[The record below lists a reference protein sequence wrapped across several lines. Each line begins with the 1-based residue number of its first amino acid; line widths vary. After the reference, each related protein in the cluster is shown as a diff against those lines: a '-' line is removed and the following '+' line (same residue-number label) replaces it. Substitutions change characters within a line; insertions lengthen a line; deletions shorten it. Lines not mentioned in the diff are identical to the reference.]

1 MIVLA
6 IFMILLGTGISY
18 EPPELEYLNET
29 EKELI
34 MDEYVSIDINK
45 FESFPIPAQE
55 GDLLNYTIIVED
67 GGPIDFF
74 ILEEQKRD
82 RLFDALNGSS
92 TRIESYERGR
102 GKNVTYGSSE
112 FLLVSEQDWFVVI
125 NNYGHIEG
133 GARPSSDVVVHIIIE
148 KIGAKTSGSL
158 SIG

>member
-1 MIVLA
+1 MSGERTRISSSRFIGVIVIVFALSL
-6 IFMILLGTGISY
+6 ILMGTGFTY
-18 EPPELEYLNET
+18 EPPEIDYLNET
-29 EKELI
+29 EKEVI
-34 MDEYVSIDINK
+34 MDTVVDVEANK

-55 GDLLNYTIIVED
+55 GDLLNYTIIVEE

-82 RLFDALNGSS
+82 RLIDALNGTS

-125 NNYGHIEG
+125 IEVMR
-133 GARPSSDVVVHIIIE
+133 A
-148 KIGAKTSGSL
+148 L
-158 SIG
+158 

>member
-1 MIVLA
+1 
-6 IFMILLGTGISY
+6 MILLGTGISY

-29 EKELI
+29 ETEVI
-34 MDEYVSIDINK
+34 MDEYVNVDFNK
-45 FESFPIPAQE
+45 IGSFPIPAQE
-55 GDLLNYTIIVED
+55 GDLLNYTIIVEE

-74 ILEEQKRD
+74 ILEEQRRD

-112 FLLVSEQDWFVVI
+112 FLLGSKQDWFIVI
-125 NNYGHIEG
+125 NNYGHIQD

-148 KIGAKTSGSL
+148 KIGTKTSGSL
-158 SIG
+158 SVG